1 MQYMILIQLIFCNMN
16 NYYLILLANKYKD
29 LEIIS
34 SLQIDYVTYFSKLPN
49 LLACKSHIKDIF
61 TLTYVI
67 FVLQKINKR

>member
-1 MQYMILIQLIFCNMN
+1 MQYIILIQLIFCNMN

-49 LLACKSHIKDIF
+49 LLAFKGHINDIF